1 MRVLLVILGTALLA
15 LAAASGLRA
24 AGEADVLFVSS
35 GSAEV
40 GDETTV
46 TLAVTELAD
55 PPLGAWQI
63 DISYDNT
70 VVTATEC
77 IGLAGSVCNPVFDE
91 HTVRV
96 AGASASGLTGTNELG
111 AITFVCDRLG
121 ESPLMLRLSIWGNAI
136 ETGQRK
142 VEMVEGSITC
152 TEPPDLI
159 TISSFDLEVGRQ
171 GTVRVE
177 AERVAQPG
185 VGAWT
190 LDISYDAS
198 VMSFLGC
205 EVLDEL
211 SDCSEEVLGTVR
223 VRGASAEGLQPGT
236 VLAELEFRCDQ
247 PGATDLRTEVENW
260 AVASIAVPGQTRSVE
275 VQDGSITCG
284 VEPPAELP
292 ATGDAGPQPAS
303 FPAAVPIAV
312 LGAVLVA
319 AALSF
324 RRYASPR

>member
-1 MRVLLVILGTALLA
+1 MRVSFALLGTAFVA
-15 LAAASGLRA
+15 VMAVSGLRA

-35 GSAEV
+35 LTLKVGQQGTVLVEAEL
-40 GDETTV
+40 
-46 TLAVTELAD
+46 LAK
-55 PPLGAWQI
+55 PGLGAWTL

-96 AGASASGLTGTNELG
+96 TGASASGLTGTNELG
-111 AITFVCDRLG
+111 TITFLCGRPG

-136 ETGQRK
+136 ETDQRK

-198 VMSFLGC
+198 VVSFLGC

-211 SDCSEEVLGTVR
+211 SECSGESAATVH

-247 PGATDLRTEVENW
+247 PGATDLRTEVKNW
-260 AVASIAVPGQTRSVE
+260 SVAGIGFMDRLVDVEEGRVLCGTQLPSTGVAEPRPGS
-275 VQDGSITCG
+275 
-284 VEPPAELP
+284 AP
-292 ATGDAGPQPAS
+292 AT
-303 FPAAVPIAV
+303 VPLAV
-312 LGAVLVA
+312 LGTVLVA
-319 AALSF
+319 AALAF
-324 RRYASPR
+324 RRYASAR